1 MALLFRTIWV
11 QLSVMLAVA
20 IEKSLDHEISDEE
33 LLPCASTAEE
43 RNTFKQGVNG
53 NSRHASDH
61 LWT

>member
-1 MALLFRTIWV
+1 
-11 QLSVMLAVA
+11 MLAVA
-20 IEKSLDHEISDEE
+20 IEKSLDHDISDEG